1 MHRNHKQTNKT
12 QQNRKLETFQ
22 QLSNNFSRNIYSNII
37 QSIEPLTTTQIKK
50 KISSIDL
57 NTKNLKN
64 SNQIYSI
71 PKTKK

>member
-1 MHRNHKQTNKT
+1 MGNSPVSSEQNH
-12 QQNRKLETFQ
+12 
-22 QLSNNFSRNIYSNII
+22 SNII

-64 SNQIYSI
+64 SNQIYYS
-71 PKTKK
+71 PKTKKKFSQKNYECKK

>member
-1 MHRNHKQTNKT
+1 MGNSPVSSEQNHSK
-12 QQNRKLETFQ
+12 
-22 QLSNNFSRNIYSNII
+22 II

>member
-1 MHRNHKQTNKT
+1 MGNSPVSSEQNH
-12 QQNRKLETFQ
+12 
-22 QLSNNFSRNIYSNII
+22 SNII

-57 NTKNLKN
+57 KTKNLKN
-64 SNQIYSI
+64 SNQIYSS